1 METKQLYKMLNMV
14 KEFYEVFDQGN
25 YMFNGRYANKDR
37 KKLREKLFNEELKE
51 YLIGEFREG
60 VSEEERQIEKL
71 DAICDMYYIAIGNVL
86 EKSKDRQDSVRN
98 VRTGKEFELRIATYY
113 QNQARFNNERVFKAF
128 EEVHRSN
135 MSKLGLDGKPV
146 YREDGKIIKGPNYFP
161 PDLRKFFRRGA

>member
-1 METKQLYKMLNMV
+1 MEAKQLYKMLNMV
-14 KEFYEVFDQGN
+14 KEFYEAFDQGN
-25 YMFNGRYANKDR
+25 YMFNGRYVNKDR

-51 YLIGEFREG
+51 YLTGEFREG

-71 DAICDMYYIAIGNVL
+71 DAVCDMYYIAIGNVL

>member
-1 METKQLYKMLNMV
+1 METKQLYKMLGMV
-14 KEFYEVFDQGN
+14 KEFYEAFNQN
-25 YMFNGRYANKDR
+25 QYISNGRYVNKDR

-51 YLIGEFREG
+51 YLTGEFKEN

-71 DAICDMYYIAIGNVL
+71 DAVCDMYYIALGNVL

-98 VRTGKEFELRIATYY
+98 VRTGKEFQLRIATYY
-113 QNQARFNNERVFKAF
+113 QNQARFNNDLVFKAF

-135 MSKLGLDGKPV
+135 MSKLGLDGNPI

-161 PDLRKFFRRGA
+161 PNLRKFFKRGA